1 MMATPDTT
9 NRTIRIQLIEDN
21 VIEFTLGS
29 TADVKRLMKEI
40 CGSGKSSTQRLFYL
54 HDAASDKIWVINL
67 QHIICVT
74 PK

>member
-1 MMATPDTT
+1 MTNLDTT

-21 VIEFTLGS
+21 VIEFTLNS
-29 TADVKRLMKEI
+29 TADVKRLMDKI
-40 CGSGKSSTQRLFYL
+40 CHFGKSSTQRLFYL
-54 HDAASDKIWVINL
+54 HDVASDKIWVINL